1 MTGIIGLLFSGLT
14 RYRVLKETSQ
24 PSCSKSCN
32 ELLGH
37 LPDGNSIREVVDY
50 IQDNINETEENEQD
64 TYAYLGVTYDFRK
77 GIWQNDFDGSPFNNS
92 YWLVL
97 RADC

>member
-1 MTGIIGLLFSGLT
+1 MTGIVGLLFSGLT
-14 RYRVLKETSQ
+14 RYRLLNETSQ
-24 PSCSKSCN
+24 PSCSNSCK

-37 LPDGNSIREVVDY
+37 LPDGNSVREVVDY
-50 IQDNINETEENEQD
+50 YQDNMNKTEENKRD
-64 TYAYLGVTYDFRK
+64 AHVFLGVTYDFRK